1 MPVSSSYRWIAVG
14 QIRLG
19 VHGSPKAG
27 QRPEIDD
34 LCSAIKDRI
43 MKKDY
48 KKYYDK
54 DDRVMWCVDF
64 REKDGFYQMVIHDG
78 NRDVDDVSRV
88 DIQTLV
94 QRKIP
99 KASDNEG
106 SHYSAHVLI
115 SCEPNEYGH
124 HMIFVERVPG
134 IQFSSIQ
141 RYFRWIMKNKKYYVE
156 MEKENGEIKKYRV
169 LAEISG
175 YQSKTIREALKEG
188 VLQDIELVGHQE
200 IPDGFD
206 EKPLI
211 KEITSVIKINVRKK
225 ITDDQAPKVAKW
237 IRHLFE
243 REKGIIDPHAVVRIK
258 ANTGQIKGAEVARD
272 RTDILEQAFT
282 LNELADQFRSS
293 IPQGYSGFYEEMVE
307 KMKKIALKM
316 RS

>member
-19 VHGSPKAG
+19 VRGNPKEG
-27 QRPEIDD
+27 QCPKIDD
-34 LCSAIKDRI
+34 LRFAIEDCIKNN
-43 MKKDY
+43 KY
-48 KKYYDK
+48 KRYYDK

-94 QRKIP
+94 PRKIP
-99 KASDNEG
+99 KASHNEG

-115 SCEPNEYGH
+115 SCEPDEYGR

-141 RYFRWIMKNKKYYVE
+141 RYFRWIMKDRKYYVE
-156 MEKENGEIKKYRV
+156 LEKENGEVKKYRA
-169 LAEISG
+169 LAEIRG
-175 YQSKTIREALKEG
+175 HQSKTIREALKEG

-211 KEITSVIKINVRKK
+211 KEITSGIKINVRKK
-225 ITDDQAPKVAKW
+225 ITDEQAPKIEKW

-243 REKGIIDPHAVVRIK
+243 KRTGLIDPHAVVRIK
-258 ANTGQIKGAEVARD
+258 ANTGQIKGAEVKRD
-272 RTDILEQAFT
+272 RTNILEQAFT
-282 LNELADQFRSS
+282 LNELADQFGSP
-293 IPQGYSGFYEEMVE
+293 IPQGYNGFYEEMIE